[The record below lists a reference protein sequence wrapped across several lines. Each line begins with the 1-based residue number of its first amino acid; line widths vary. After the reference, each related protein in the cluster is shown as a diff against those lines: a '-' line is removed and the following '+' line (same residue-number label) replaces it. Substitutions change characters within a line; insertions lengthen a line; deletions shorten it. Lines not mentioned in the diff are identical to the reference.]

1 MEDPPKPYPFG
12 LEGAGSTYQ
21 NDIHHLFLDQVTDLY
36 MIDPT
41 DFGHPAPVVNMVAVH
56 QPSDDPSL
64 PTESLH
70 NVLNES
76 PDDYSEGSIK
86 IVSSCSTF
94 PLGFRGVIFHVSHD
108 SITNDGETAKSTKL
122 AY

>member
-1 MEDPPKPYPFG
+1 
-12 LEGAGSTYQ
+12 
-21 NDIHHLFLDQVTDLY
+21 
-36 MIDPT
+36 MIDLT
-41 DFGHPAPVVNMVAVH
+41 DSAQPVPMVNMVAIR
-56 QPSDDPSL
+56 QLLDDPSL
-64 PTESLH
+64 LTESLH
-70 NVLNES
+70 NIMIES